1 MTTLSEDVQ
10 LGGPQEVDC
19 PAHVMQSE
27 AEKLQSGDDQ
37 HK

>member
-10 LGGPQEVDC
+10 LGGQQEVDY
-19 PAHVMQSE
+19 PAHVVQSE

-37 HK
+37 HE